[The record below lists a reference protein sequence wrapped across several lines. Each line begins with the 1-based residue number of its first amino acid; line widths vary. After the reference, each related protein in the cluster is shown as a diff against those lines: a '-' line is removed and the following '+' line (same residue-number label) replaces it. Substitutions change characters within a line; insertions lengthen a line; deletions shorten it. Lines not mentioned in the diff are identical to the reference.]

1 LEGRLSCPY
10 CGTPI
15 KATENFCRYCGRL
28 IRGKISTTSEAEE
41 ASSVK
46 LEVPPDILEQ
56 IDIRTQLNIIDNKL
70 KSFRDEVNEIDTLLN
85 NADIPLT
92 EYKDRITKLREET
105 RIAKESKAQL
115 EERKKSFSFEVHKSQ
130 LEELKEKISKL
141 EKLRSARQVTDEA
154 CRSLGREYQMKK
166 RELENMIISDTANIK
181 NWVNLLSIE
190 RNSVEKQLSILSARQ
205 AVGDLPDK
213 DYTEEKKKLQSRL
226 ALADLGIAILRKYI
240 P

>member
-28 IRGKISTTSEAEE
+28 VRGKISATSEAGEV
-41 ASSVK
+41 SSLK

-56 IDIRTQLNIIDNKL
+56 IDIRAQLGLIENKL
-70 KSFRDEVNEIDTLLN
+70 KSFRDEVNEMDTLLN
-85 NADIPLT
+85 NVDIPLT
-92 EYKDRITKLREET
+92 EYKDRIAKLREET
-105 RIAKESKAQL
+105 RIAKESKARL
-115 EERKKSFSFEVHKSQ
+115 EETKKSFSFEVHKLQ
-130 LEELKEKISKL
+130 LDELKEKISRL

-154 CRSLGREYQMKK
+154 YRSLSREYQMKK

-181 NWVNLLSIE
+181 NWINLLNIE
-190 RNSVEKQLSILSARQ
+190 KNSAEKQLSILSARQ

-213 DYTEEKKKLQSRL
+213 EYAEEKKKLQSKL
-226 ALADLGIAILRKYI
+226 ALAGLGIEILKKYI
-240 P
+240 L